1 MQRLGVL
8 LAKAA
13 IFWPCAG
20 FCIWWAY
27 SMRAQVH
34 GGNHTFLQ
42 AVGLTIEMSFLT
54 TVLTSIVWIA
64 SPRIHRQATWIG
76 PAVKTAFETALV
88 LILYTAAVLLWRDN
102 WTPKKGMSDAAAFMP
117 IVGHVNAEFFSEFG
131 GLEYLV
137 AVAPWVS
144 VLSGVL
150 TAAFDFL
157 QKQRPVKNS

>member
-1 MQRLGVL
+1 MPSCRNEHDSPKHHCQATSSESRNRQRMQRLGVL

-76 PAVKTAFETALV
+76 PAVKTAFETAL
-88 LILYTAAVLLWRDN
+88 
-102 WTPKKGMSDAAAFMP
+102 
-117 IVGHVNAEFFSEFG
+117 
-131 GLEYLV
+131 
-137 AVAPWVS
+137 
-144 VLSGVL
+144 
-150 TAAFDFL
+150 
-157 QKQRPVKNS
+157 